1 MWEGEDLGGR
11 VGKHLLGMERGVAG
25 GGVMKCGGQSRS
37 GILGI
42 GT

>member
-11 VGKHLLGMERGVAG
+11 VGKHLLGMERGVTG
-25 GGVMKCGGQSRS
+25 GGVMEYGGQSRN
-37 GILGI
+37 GILGA